1 MLAQRLLRREAAI
14 MAKCGET
21 PQIGTSAFNP
31 AALLQTFLTNLILLL
46 SVGLFSRGEWGPA
59 LIVLFVYVVTLVFN
73 ASGGPVHEND
83 EQVPNYAVNRR

>member
-1 MLAQRLLRREAAI
+1 MLAQHLVRREGAT
-14 MAKCGET
+14 MAKFGET

-31 AALLQTFLTNLILLL
+31 GELLQTFLTNLIFLL

-59 LIVLFVYVVTLVFN
+59 LIVLAVYAVTLVFN

-83 EQVPNYAVNRR
+83 ER